1 MSYLLGHW
9 SVVAQRF
16 SQHLRLTLLALAIAL
31 IIAVPI
37 GILVTRFK
45 RLEGP
50 VLGLFGVLYTIPSLA
65 LLVLLI
71 PLVHLGI
78 TNALIVLVT
87 YAQVILVRN
96 IVVGLNGVSPALLE
110 AARGMGMNNWQ
121 RLIKIELP
129 LALPVII
136 AGVRIAVVAI
146 IGIGTVAA
154 LVNAGGLGA
163 LLFEGVARNYPQEIL
178 VGGVGVALLAG
189 LANLLLR
196 IAEQRVTRNIYG
208 DT

>member
-9 SVVAQRF
+9 GIVGQRF
-16 SQHLRLTLLALAIAL
+16 GQHLRLTLLALAIAL
-31 IIAVPI
+31 LIAVPI

-50 VLGLFGVLYTIPSLA
+50 VLGLLGILYTIPSLA

-71 PLVHLGI
+71 PLVGLGT
-78 TNALIVLVT
+78 TNATIVLVA

-110 AARGMGMNNWQ
+110 AASGMGMNNWQ
-121 RLIKIELP
+121 RLIKVELP
-129 LALPVII
+129 LALPVIL

-146 IGIGTVAA
+146 IGIGTIAA

-163 LLFEGVARNYPQEIL
+163 LLFEGVSRDYAQMIL

-189 LANLLLR
+189 AANLLLR
-196 IAEQRVTRNIYG
+196 FAEQRINRIIYG
-208 DT
+208 DS